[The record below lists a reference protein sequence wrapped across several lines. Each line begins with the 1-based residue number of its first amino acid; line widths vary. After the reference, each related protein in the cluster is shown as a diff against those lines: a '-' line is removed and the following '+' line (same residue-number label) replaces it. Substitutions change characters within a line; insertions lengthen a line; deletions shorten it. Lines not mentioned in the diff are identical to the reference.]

1 MQIDRIIR
9 EVQQELGVEVD
20 GKAGPQTW
28 AAIHRRVVPS
38 AIQSLLDLATDE
50 RTNARSERV
59 IATLDAMVQP
69 YARALYF
76 KARDNGITVNI
87 ISGLRSFQEQGAL
100 YAQGR
105 TSPGNIV
112 TNARAGHSVHNFGL
126 AFDVGIFE
134 GSRFLGE
141 SPQYKAVGA
150 LGLELGLEWGGNWRT
165 IVDEPH
171 FQLRPLWAK
180 ELTQR
185 QMLAQLRQRRGEGR
199 ALV

>member
-9 EVQQELGVEVD
+9 QVQQELGVDVD

-28 AAIHRRVVPS
+28 AAIHQRVVPFS
-38 AIQSLLDLATDE
+38 DPSLLDLATSE
-50 RTNARSERV
+50 RTNTRSERV
-59 IATLDAMVQP
+59 IATLDIQVQP

-76 KARDNGITVNI
+76 KARGNGITVNI
-87 ISGLRSFQEQGAL
+87 ISGLRTFEEQDAL

-126 AFDVGIFE
+126 AFDVGVFE
-134 GSRFLGE
+134 GSRFQGE
-141 SPQYKAVGA
+141 SPKYKAVGA
-150 LGLELGLEWGGNWRT
+150 LGLELGLEWGGNWKT

-171 FQLRPLWAK
+171 FQLRPTWARK
-180 ELTQR
+180 LTQR
-185 QMLAQLRQRRGEGR
+185 QMLAQLRKRLTEGR
-199 ALV
+199 RLV

>member
-1 MQIDRIIR
+1 MQIDRIVR
-9 EVQQELGVEVD
+9 QVQQELGVEVD

-28 AAIHRRVVPS
+28 AAIHRRIVPVS
-38 AIQSLLDLATDE
+38 DRSLLDSALDE
-50 RTNARSERV
+50 RTNTRSERV
-59 IATLDAMVQP
+59 IATLDALVQP

-76 KARDNGITVNI
+76 KARGNGITVNI
-87 ISGLRSFQEQGAL
+87 ISGRRTFQEQDAL

-105 TSPGNIV
+105 TSPGDIV

-126 AFDVGIFE
+126 AFDVGVFE

-141 SPQYKAVGA
+141 SPRYKAVGA
-150 LGLELGLEWGGNWRT
+150 LGLELGLEWGGNWKT

-171 FQLRPLWAK
+171 FQLRPAWAT

-185 QMLAQLRQRRGEGR
+185 QMLAKLRQRLRDGR
-199 ALV
+199 SLV

>member
-28 AAIHRRVVPS
+28 AAIHRRVVP
-38 AIQSLLDLATDE
+38 LADPSIMEMAAGE

-59 IATLDAMVQP
+59 IATLDVTVHP

-76 KARDNGITVNI
+76 KARGNGITMNI
-87 ISGLRSFQEQGAL
+87 ISGLRSFQEQDAL
-100 YAQGR
+100 FAQGR
-105 TSPGNIV
+105 TLPGNIV

-126 AFDVGIFE
+126 AFDVGVFE

-141 SPQYKAVGA
+141 SPQYKAIGA
-150 LGLELGLEWGGNWRT
+150 LGLELGLEWGGNWKT
-165 IVDEPH
+165 IIDEPH
-171 FQLRPLWAK
+171 FQLRPRWAR

-185 QMLAQLRQRRGEGR
+185 QMLAQLRQRLAEGR

>member
-28 AAIHRRVVPS
+28 AAIHRRVVPG
-38 AIQSLLDLATDE
+38 ADQSLLDLATGE
-50 RTNARSERV
+50 RTNARSEQV

-76 KARDNGITVNI
+76 KARGNGITVNI
-87 ISGLRSFQEQGAL
+87 ISGLRSFQEQDAL

-112 TNARAGHSVHNFGL
+112 TKARAGHSVHNFGL

-185 QMLAQLRQRRGEGR
+185 QMLAQLRQRLGEGR
-199 ALV
+199 ALA

>member
-28 AAIHRRVVPS
+28 AAIHRRLVPG
-38 AIQSLLDLATDE
+38 ADQSLLELAAGE
-50 RTNARSERV
+50 RTNARSEQV

-76 KARDNGITVNI
+76 KARGNGITGNI
-87 ISGLRSFQEQGAL
+87 ISGLRSFQEQDAL

-185 QMLAQLRQRRGEGR
+185 QMLAQLRQRLGEGR